1 MQVSNVSQDRH
12 ESKHV
17 EQPGMTETALANLS
31 ETSLANKVA
40 CTTLT
45 VMVSVICA
53 AYALEVIK
61 GNRGFLYVLATF
73 ILAYL
78 PIIAGWLLFHR
89 NKEDEKVK
97 NALVYGFFVLYTFL
111 LFTAQ
116 NDLVFTYAI
125 PVLIVV
131 TLYNDIRFTR
141 IIGIIAIAEN
151 VISAIVTVIRGGLE
165 PQDIVTLE
173 IQIALL
179 LVTVAFFFA
188 VSYTSAKFQQI
199 KISRINM
206 EKKKTDHLL
215 SQILD
220 VSGHMSENIEIVT
233 KQMHSLET
241 SVTQNM
247 DAMSEVSAGS
257 SESADAIQSQLQKT
271 EEIQKY
277 ITNAE
282 GASSSIASDMQ
293 LMTDAVSKGRERIN
307 SLKKLASSSEE
318 AGSDVASAL
327 NSFREYTEQMNSI
340 TELITNVAS
349 QTSLL
354 ALNASIEAARAG
366 EAGKGFAVVA
376 SEISNLAGQTT
387 SATENI
393 VSLISNISSQLQIMI
408 QTANKLIDGN
418 REQNTAAAQTAETFD
433 TIHQK
438 AENINAQSQELNR
451 IIVELASANK
461 TIVTNIETISAITEE
476 VSAHTNQTYESSERN
491 KEIVKEVNSLVLSL
505 NEDRETLQAAKGE

>member
-1 MQVSNVSQDRH
+1 MQVSNVNRDKH
-12 ESKHV
+12 ESEHGK
-17 EQPGMTETALANLS
+17 QPVMTEAALANLS
-31 ETSLANKVA
+31 ETALANKVA
-40 CTTLT
+40 CITLT

-61 GNRGFLYVLATF
+61 GNRGFLYVLITF

-78 PIIAGWLLFHR
+78 PIIAGWLFYHKGHD
-89 NKEDEKVK
+89 NKKVK
-97 NALVYGFFVLYTFL
+97 YALLYGFFLLYTFL

-131 TLYNDIRFTR
+131 TLYNDIRLTR
-141 IIGIIAIAEN
+141 IIGIISIAEN
-151 VISAIVTVIRGGLE
+151 VISAIVTVLKGGLE

-179 LVTVAFFFA
+179 FVTVAFFFA
-188 VSYTSAKFQQI
+188 VSYTSAKFQKI
-199 KISRINM
+199 KLSRIDI
-206 EKKKTDHLL
+206 EKKKTEHLL
-215 SQILD
+215 EQILN
-220 VSGHMSENIEIVT
+220 VSGRMSKNIETVT
-233 KQMHSLET
+233 EQMNSLET

-247 DAMSEVSAGS
+247 NAMSEVSAGS

-271 EEIQKY
+271 EEIQRY

-282 GASSSIASDMQ
+282 GASSSIATDMQ
-293 LMTDAVSKGRERIN
+293 LMTDAVSTGHELID
-307 SLKKLASSSEE
+307 SLKELASSSED

-327 NSFREYTEQMNSI
+327 NSFREYTEQMNTI
-340 TELITNVAS
+340 TELITSVAS

-393 VSLISNISSQLQIMI
+393 VSLINNISSQLKVMI
-408 QTANKLIDGN
+408 QTTNKLIDSN
-418 REQNTAAAQTAETFD
+418 REQNKTAEQTAETFE
-433 TIHQK
+433 TIHEK
-438 AENINAQSQELNR
+438 VANINTQSQELNR

-476 VSAHTNQTYESSERN
+476 VSAHTNETYESSERN
-491 KEIVKEVNSLVLSL
+491 KQIVKEVNSLVLSL
-505 NEDRETLQAAKGE
+505 NEDREMLQSAEN

>member
-1 MQVSNVSQDRH
+1 MQVSNVNHDKLESEQDT
-12 ESKHV
+12 
-17 EQPGMTETALANLS
+17 QPVMTEAALANLS
-31 ETSLANKVA
+31 EAALANKVA
-40 CTTLT
+40 CITLT

-61 GNRGFLYVLATF
+61 GNRGVPYVLTTF

-78 PIIAGWLLFHR
+78 PVIMGWVFY
-89 NKEDEKVK
+89 NKNHDEKNIK
-97 NALVYGFFVLYTFL
+97 NILCYGFFLLYSFL

-131 TLYNDIRFTR
+131 TLFNDIRLTR
-141 IIGIIAIAEN
+141 IIGIITIAEN
-151 VISAIVTVIRGGLE
+151 VISAIVTIVKGGLE

-199 KISRINM
+199 KLSRIDM
-206 EKKKTDHLL
+206 EKKKTDRLL
-215 SQILD
+215 EQILN
-220 VSGHMSENIEIVT
+220 VSGRMSKNIETVT
-233 KQMHSLET
+233 EQMNSLET

-247 DAMSEVSAGS
+247 TAMSEVSAGS
-257 SESADAIQSQLQKT
+257 SESADAIQSQLEKT
-271 EEIQKY
+271 EEIQRY
-277 ITNAE
+277 ITRAE
-282 GASSSIASDMQ
+282 DASSSIATDMQ
-293 LMTDAVSKGRERIN
+293 FMTDAVSTGHELIDG
-307 SLKKLASSSEE
+307 LKELASSSED

-340 TELITNVAS
+340 TELITSVAS

-393 VSLISNISSQLQIMI
+393 VSLINNISSQLKVMI
-408 QTANKLIDGN
+408 QTTNKLIEGN
-418 REQNTAAAQTAETFD
+418 REQNQAAGQTAETFV
-433 TIHQK
+433 TIHNK
-438 AENINAQSQELNR
+438 VENINAQSQELNR

-461 TIVTNIETISAITEE
+461 TIITNIETISAITEE
-476 VSAHTNQTYESSERN
+476 VSAHTNETYESSEKN
-491 KEIVKEVNSLVLSL
+491 KEIVQEVNSLVLSL
-505 NEDRETLQAAKGE
+505 NEDREMLQSAEN